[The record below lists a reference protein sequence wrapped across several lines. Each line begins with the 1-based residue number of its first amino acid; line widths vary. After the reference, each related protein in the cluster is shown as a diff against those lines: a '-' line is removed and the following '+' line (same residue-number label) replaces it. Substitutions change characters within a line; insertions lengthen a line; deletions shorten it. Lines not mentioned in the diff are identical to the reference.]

1 MSLAY
6 RTQISR
12 QIQAILMT
20 QKQGI
25 DCLIHAA
32 YIIPV
37 VPENQIFED
46 HCLAIDQGKILAIL
60 PKADCLERYQPEE
73 VHYLNDHV
81 LMPGLINA
89 HGHAAMSLFRGLAD
103 DLPLMEWLNDHIWP
117 AEGKWVSAEFVYDGT
132 RLAIAEMLRSGT
144 SCFSDMYFFP
154 EMAAKAAKE
163 MGIRA
168 QLCGP
173 ILDFPTVW
181 GSGPDD
187 YISKILAL
195 HDKYQDDDLVR
206 IALGPHAPYTVS
218 NSPLIRIKDL
228 AVERKMPVQIH
239 LHETRFEVDEA
250 ERDQG
255 IRPIQRLTNIGLIG
269 DEVALQC
276 VHMTELNDED
286 ISNLAN
292 SKAHVIH
299 CPESNLK
306 LASGFCET
314 DKLLKAGINVALGT
328 DGAASNNDLDMFSEM
343 RTAALIAKPV
353 ANNAAAVDAM
363 TAIQIATINGAK
375 ALGIDEMT
383 GSLEVGKSA
392 DLIAI
397 ELSKLNSQPSYHLLS
412 DIVYAI
418 NSQQVTDHWI
428 KGKQVLKNR
437 QLSPGLE
444 ADILAK
450 TKQWAE
456 KIKHT

>member
-1 MSLAY
+1 
-6 RTQISR
+6 
-12 QIQAILMT
+12 MT
-20 QKQGI
+20 QKQRI
-25 DCLIHAA
+25 DSLIHAA
-32 YIIPV
+32 YIVPV
-37 VPENQIFED
+37 VPENCILED
-46 HCLAIDQGKILAIL
+46 HCIAIDHGKILDIL
-60 PKADCLERYQPEE
+60 PKSTCFERYQPDQT
-73 VHYLNDHV
+73 HCLKDHV

-132 RLAIAEMLRSGT
+132 RLAIAEMLRGGT

-187 YISKILAL
+187 YISKTLAL
-195 HDKYQDDDLVR
+195 HELYKEDDLVR

-218 NSPLIRIKDL
+218 NEPLMRIKKL
-228 AVERKMPVQIH
+228 AVDRNMPVQIH

-250 ERDQG
+250 VRDQG

-269 DEVALQC
+269 DEIALQC
-276 VHMTELNDED
+276 VHMTALNDED

-292 SKAHVIH
+292 SKAQVIH

-314 DKLLKAGINVALGT
+314 DKLIKAGINVALGT

-353 ANNAAAVDAM
+353 ANSAAAVDAM

-375 ALGIDEMT
+375 ALGIDDVT

-392 DLIAI
+392 DMIAI
-397 ELSKLNSQPSYHLLS
+397 ELTKLNSQPSYHLLS

-428 KGKQVLKNR
+428 LGKQVLKNR
-437 QLSPGLE
+437 ELSGGLE
-444 ADILAK
+444 AEVLFKA
-450 TKQWAE
+450 KQWAE
-456 KIKHT
+456 KINQS